1 MCELLMTNKK
11 KLYKQMKRINYLSV
25 LVVALLLGLSAC
37 NKPKEAA
44 VATEAVEQIHNV
56 KVNTVKL
63 RDVEQVSVFTATVE
77 PEVKN
82 NIAPG
87 APGRIRKIFVE
98 VGARVSKGQKLA
110 QMDVANL
117 SNSEVQIENL
127 RRVYQRVKGLY
138 EVGGASQQEL
148 DNAKVQLD
156 VAEINFKNLS
166 ENTFLLSPIS
176 GIVTA
181 RNYDEGDVYS
191 GQMPLLTVM
200 QINPVKLKINISETY
215 YSKVRIGMPV
225 DVKIDVF
232 EGESFSGKVSLIYPT
247 IDERTRTFTVEIKL
261 ANNNSKVRPGMFAR
275 TTINFGSLNN
285 VVVPDRAVIK
295 QSGSA
300 MRYVYVYNNGIV
312 NYVPV
317 ELGQR
322 LGDEYEIL
330 SGLKD
335 GDQVVVA
342 GQTRLAD
349 GAKVK
354 VVE

>member
-1 MCELLMTNKK
+1 
-11 KLYKQMKRINYLSV
+11 MKRINYLSV

-44 VATEAVEQIHNV
+44 VATEAAEQIHNV

-215 YSKVRIGMPV
+215 YSKVRVGMPV

-342 GQTRLAD
+342 GQTRLTD